1 MKKILAIL
9 ISALVLVFAA
19 VPAFADV
26 AAPQRQFNCVC
37 GRSFTSEKKWSQHK
51 QKCYVEVETTVE
63 ETSSAVE
70 TTVDTTAETTEATS
84 TQSTEPSTTVATAA
98 AIPTTEAKTETT
110 TAVTTPTTVATTKAV
125 ASETTTK
132 VPVTVTSAPVEIPE
146 ETTTEEI
153 TAEMTTATTTV
164 ATTQKTT
171 VAPTSTT
178 SSSYSMIDVSF
189 PEIKLSRINVEETAD
204 SVQEEILAIDDSF
217 YSFSTNGS
225 VNDDAF
231 YALKEETVPDTG
243 SSKITVAATAMAI
256 IAGGMIFAV
265 KKKNGEKA

>member
-110 TAVTTPTTVATTKAV
+110 TAVTTPTTVATAKAV
-125 ASETTTK
+125 ASETATK

-153 TAEMTTATTTV
+153 TTEMTTATTTV

-189 PEIKLSRINVEETAD
+189 PEIKLSRINVEETVG
-204 SVQEEILAIDDSF
+204 SVQED
-217 YSFSTNGS
+217 
-225 VNDDAF
+225 VP
-231 YALKEETVPDTG
+231 EETSIETTAQTVLREYNPIDKNNIPNTG

>member
-51 QKCYVEVETTVE
+51 QKCYVEVETTAE

-84 TQSTEPSTTVATAA
+84 AQIAEPSTTVATTT

-110 TAVTTPTTVATTKAV
+110 TAATTQQDVTEVKKETLPAKVPAMVVVTT
-125 ASETTTK
+125 
-132 VPVTVTSAPVEIPE
+132 PE
-146 ETTTEEI
+146 ETTAEEI
-153 TAEMTTATTTV
+153 TTTAATTV
-164 ATTQKTT
+164 VSTEKERT
-171 VAPTSTT
+171 VITSTT
-178 SSSYSMIDVSF
+178 SPSSLFGISIPAIKFPRIEFGFDEEKPSISQAVWSEANAGDNDVF
-189 PEIKLSRINVEETAD
+189 YEIIEKDIPN
-204 SVQEEILAIDDSF
+204 
-217 YSFSTNGS
+217 
-225 VNDDAF
+225 
-231 YALKEETVPDTG
+231 TG
-243 SSKITVAATAMAI
+243 SSHYVVAAFALAI
-256 IAGGMIFAV
+256 VAGGTILAL
-265 KKKNGEKA
+265 KKNKKSA